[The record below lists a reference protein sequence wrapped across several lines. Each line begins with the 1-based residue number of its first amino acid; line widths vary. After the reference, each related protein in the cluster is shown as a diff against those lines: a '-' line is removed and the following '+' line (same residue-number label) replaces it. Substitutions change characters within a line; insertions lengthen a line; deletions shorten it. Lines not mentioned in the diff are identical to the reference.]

1 MSRMKQSDREQR
13 TSIQASPPPQA
24 VAGDVEATAPDDV
37 RVVIPQLD
45 RDSVPA
51 AMASLWRAM
60 VALPTGHPALR
71 SLQKCE
77 DATAEEAV
85 PMLKMCAAALRLM
98 HLNASAE
105 HVERAMELMS
115 GLRSAAT

>member
-1 MSRMKQSDREQR
+1 MSEAALYSGADTTAEQPRDLGNPDAALTPPEPSTKPQPDRG
-13 TSIQASPPPQA
+13 
-24 VAGDVEATAPDDV
+24 VA
-37 RVVIPQLD
+37 I
-45 RDSVPA
+45 PA
-51 AMASLWRAM
+51 ALASLWRAM

-77 DATAEEAV
+77 DAGSAEAV

-105 HVERAMELMS
+105 HVERSMELLS
-115 GLRSAAT
+115 ELRSAAA